1 MQIEPVEQ
9 IDLQEGVR
17 GRAMITTMEDTV
29 GDNPSTKRECYGN
42 TTVFNALKPLM
53 FTCCAAGLLFGVD
66 FRRDGMKKY
75 FTFSHFYSFV
85 IMVFLAANLLGYLMV
100 FVTSANFDLFLVLN
114 LTMSIYHIE
123 CFAHF
128 ICFYVASCRYKRLP
142 EFFIQWE
149 KTQLVY
155 SFPLTSIKHRAYICA
170 AILWITII
178 IVIAGNSYII
188 FGTHLQSV
196 ILGPVAMDHPQIKL
210 LKIVKIVVA
219 IYLAVAWVAPSMF
232 MFLVAKT
239 LSQEFTR
246 ITRQIRDSD
255 GDKIKE
261 ILEPVRRHHQRLC
274 KLVGHADEIFSMQ
287 IAVNFAGSFP
297 VMCLFMYIII
307 YDEQSGPF
315 RIVMILTEIYWLVI
329 TFARILMDCISGAML
344 NVAVSR
350 RITTTSVN

>member
-17 GRAMITTMEDTV
+17 SPTMITTMEDTV
-29 GDNPSTKRECYGN
+29 GDNPSTKRGCYAN
-42 TTVFNALKPLM
+42 TKVFSALKPLM
-53 FTCCAAGLLFGVD
+53 FMCCAAGLLFGVD

-85 IMVFLAANLLGYLMV
+85 IMIILAANLLGYLMV
-100 FVTSANFDLFLVLN
+100 FDTSANFDLLVMN

-128 ICFYVASCRYKRLP
+128 VCFYVASCTYKRLP

-149 KTQLVY
+149 KAQLVY
-155 SFPLTSIKHRAYICA
+155 SFPLISIKRQAYICA
-170 AILWITII
+170 AILWIIII

-188 FGTHLQSV
+188 FETHLQSV
-196 ILGPVAMDHPQIKL
+196 ILGPVVMDHPQIKI
-210 LKIVKIVVA
+210 LKIAKIVVG
-219 IYLAVAWVAPSMF
+219 IYLAIAWVASSMF
-232 MFLVAKT
+232 MFLVAKI
-239 LSQEFTR
+239 LSQEFTG

-297 VMCLFMYIII
+297 MMCLVMYVII
-307 YDEQSGPF
+307 YDDQSGLDRMF
-315 RIVMILTEIYWLVI
+315 MILMEIILLVI

-344 NVAVSR
+344 NVAVSM